1 MPARRASASSS
12 PGKEAPVAKRPA
24 PAKANAPDRNEI
36 KRRAERRRIAEV
48 NKSPFAPG
56 VADAPFG
63 HCGRLYRHQM
73 RDTMLAMI
81 PVVLTTTLI
90 WGYQV
95 LIALAAATATAVA
108 CEAAMSLILKKPPLR
123 ILNLNSA
130 VIGLTLALL
139 LPAGTPVWLLI
150 VASAVAVILG
160 KMLLVSESRPILNPV
175 LVGWLAVAVFW
186 PAYLQATQSP
196 PDKTFIDAV
205 GLLREGGTTAIA
217 DLDLSVLFT
226 GQQLGGLGAAD
237 VRDVMLGGMYI
248 LYRRNINW
256 RILISF
262 FIGAIALATVMNLI
276 NPAAYAGAAFHVY
289 AGSFFFGAIFLV
301 GDFSAAPIRT
311 RPAVLYGLG
320 AGALV
325 VLLRAFG
332 PFPDAVPPA
341 ILAANALAYALRRVN
356 VLARA
361 RPQAAGQA

>member
-160 KMLLVSESRPILNPV
+160 KMLLVSESRPILNPA
-175 LVGWLAVAVFW
+175 LVGWLAVAVLW
-186 PAYLQATQSP
+186 PTYLQATQSP
-196 PDKTFIDAV
+196 LDKTFIDAV
-205 GLLREGGTTAIA
+205 AMLREGGTAAIA

-341 ILAANALAYALRRVN
+341 ILAINALAFAARRLNALGRLKPQPVN
-356 VLARA
+356 
-361 RPQAAGQA
+361 QS